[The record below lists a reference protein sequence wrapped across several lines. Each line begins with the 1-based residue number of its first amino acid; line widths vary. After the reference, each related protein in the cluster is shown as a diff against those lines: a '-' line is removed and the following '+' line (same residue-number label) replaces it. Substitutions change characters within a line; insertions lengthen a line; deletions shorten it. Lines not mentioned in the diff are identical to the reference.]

1 MKIMKKLFALVMIT
15 VLTLGLVPVNAETT
29 EVNKIEKKWEVEYK
43 LPGYQVYAD
52 DLAAT
57 EDGIYVIGFYSQTE
71 VEDNTDG
78 DVNGLNILNTDEDAA
93 YIIKYDHNGKVLWE
107 KTHRDG
113 NVYFTGVAAVTDG
126 VVVLVEEYKTK
137 SVSLFKYDAKGNLVS
152 KKVILEN
159 YTIDEYDALKMEAYK
174 DTVVVSFDNYL
185 FTYNSKTGAVNSKTY
200 NVNSENKTDSAVI
213 VDIDENGIYVGYHDY
228 TRGASSVAKYNH
240 DLTGEYFAEYSVEGG
255 IVTALSVIN
264 DKIIAAIMDPN
275 YESTLLVL
283 DKNFDIVKYTE
294 VEGMSCF
301 YDFAETRDGF
311 AAITKTIVIE
321 TTEPLEPEDPVD
333 PADPT
338 VSLTTRKETDVKA
351 ATYLQYF
358 NVKFYNNNLTEYL
371 EPIDLKTT
379 TNRIESSVGG
389 LVYCDTV
396 VNLDN
401 LDYSLSL
408 TKLGYEEYTFDV
420 KADENGEVAVTK
432 TEDGKW
438 QVTVTPKE
446 GYQVSKVIVT
456 NSEGSVEYKTATF
469 EADMDDVTIEVV
481 YELIPANPN
490 TGLSNP
496 YVICGI
502 VLVVGVVGYSFLKKK
517 KYI

>member
-213 VDIDENGIYVGYHDY
+213 VD
-228 TRGASSVAKYNH
+228 
-240 DLTGEYFAEYSVEGG
+240 SVEGG